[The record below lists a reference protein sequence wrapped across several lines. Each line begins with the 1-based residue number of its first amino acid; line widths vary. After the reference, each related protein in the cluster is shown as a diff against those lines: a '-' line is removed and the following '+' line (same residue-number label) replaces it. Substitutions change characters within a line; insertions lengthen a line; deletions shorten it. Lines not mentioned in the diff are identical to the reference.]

1 MMMKLR
7 RDRDYMK
14 SISIKEYY
22 MSINIDF
29 LWIHSLT
36 N

>member
-14 SISIKEYY
+14 SISIEEYY
-22 MSINIDF
+22 ISINIEF
-29 LWIHSLT
+29 THI
-36 N
+36 